1 MSPPPQARSTRTASG
16 EGAGAMCSARD
27 AASQCRAANPPVGSH
42 HWSARSVYCAGSLR
56 RRPPAITGRGP
67 LSGRRPRPRHHD
79 RRCAAPPHLEVP
91 VSVTVVGS
99 LNEDVLVAVGRLP
112 GRGETV
118 IGRGAEIAP
127 GGKGANQAAAAGRL
141 GPGVHMVGRV
151 GEDPAGDRQLAA
163 LAESQ
168 VNVSRVHRTPG
179 VPTGSATI
187 PVEDG
192 TGENLIVVVPGANA
206 ELSAADADVE
216 PVRRADVL
224 LLQLEVPLDTVY
236 AAAAAAGGTVVLTPA
251 PPRPLPEDLLALVD
265 VLVPNEHELV
275 QLTGAAAEART
286 PAELIALARSIV
298 GPVVVVTLG
307 ARGALLVRRDGSPA
321 LLQAPPPVT
330 HVDTTGAGDC
340 FCGALAQALAR
351 GAELPEAVRYAV
363 AAAALST
370 TGPGA
375 RGALP
380 DDEAVRAVLP
390 TVPDAVPLG

>member
-1 MSPPPQARSTRTASG
+1 MI
-16 EGAGAMCSARD
+16 
-27 AASQCRAANPPVGSH
+27 AAVHR
-42 HWSARSVYCAGSLR
+42 SLR
-56 RRPPAITGRGP
+56 P
-67 LSGRRPRPRHHD
+67 
-79 RRCAAPPHLEVP
+79 EVLR

-99 LNEDVLVAVGRLP
+99 LNEDVLVAVDRLP

-118 IGRGAEIAP
+118 IGRAAELAP

-151 GEDPAGDRQLAA
+151 GKDPAGDRQLAA
-163 LAESQ
+163 LAAVR
-168 VNVSRVHRTPG
+168 VNVGRVHRTTG

-192 TGENLIVVVPGANA
+192 SGENLIVVVPGANA
-206 ELSAADADVE
+206 ELTPEDADVE
-216 PVRRADVL
+216 SVHRAAVL

-236 AAAAAAGGTVVLTPA
+236 AAAAATGGTVVLTPA
-251 PPRPLPEDLLALVD
+251 PPQPLPEELLALVD

-275 QLTGAAAEART
+275 QLTGAAAGART
-286 PAELIALARSIV
+286 PAELIALARGIV

-307 ARGALLVRRDGSPA
+307 ARGALLVRRDGTPA

-330 HVDTTGAGDC
+330 PVDTTGAGDC

-351 GAELPEAVRYAV
+351 GSDLPDAVRYAV
-363 AAAALST
+363 TAAALST

-380 DDEAVRAVLP
+380 DDDAVRALLP
-390 TVPDAVPLG
+390 QVPAAVPLD